1 MNPKT
6 SQEAWDDLLL
16 DGWENNSYM
25 EFIISAFRDHVGDR
39 ESNLEDLFE
48 NIRRSP
54 PFFGKHMNRKPVR
67 AFIDQ
72 TLPKINS
79 MMWAERPREEVMSH
93 LVVTKPTSLNSQ
105 VLTRADHYEK
115 KKYSKLS
122 FRDIHKGHR
131 RSDWEK
137 VK

>member
-6 SQEAWDDLLL
+6 SQEVWDDLLL
-16 DGWENNSYM
+16 AGWENNSYM
-25 EFIISAFRDHVGDR
+25 TFIISAFRDHVGDQKGL
-39 ESNLEDLFE
+39 LEDIFE
-48 NIRRSP
+48 NIRRAP

-93 LVVTKPTSLNSQ
+93 LVVTKPTSLNNQ
-105 VLTRADHYEK
+105 VLTRADHYDK
-115 KKYSKLS
+115 QKYSKLS